1 MITHE
6 PVKGFYSIVT
16 LDEKKIV
23 TKRISDVYQNL
34 YQHPPSS
41 PHQST
46 PPSSLHQFTSSSS
59 SHQSTS
65 PSLITSTHLPLS
77 SLVHITSSPYQS
89 TSPSSPHQST
99 TPPAYE
105 RNSGTHL
112 KLYPNV
118 RMWTQT
124 RMMKEVN

>member
-41 PHQST
+41 LHQYTS
-46 PPSSLHQFTSSSS
+46 PSSLHQF
-59 SHQSTS
+59 TS
-65 PSLITSTHLPLS
+65 PSLITSTHLPHS
-77 SLVHITSSPYQS
+77 SPVHISLCPHWFTSSHLL
-89 TSPSSPHQST
+89 TSPHHHHRLASPHHS
-99 TPPAYE
+99 
-105 RNSGTHL
+105 HL
-112 KLYPNV
+112 LTSSHHPHLLTSQQHHQHMREIV
-118 RMWTQT
+118 
-124 RMMKEVN
+124 ELI